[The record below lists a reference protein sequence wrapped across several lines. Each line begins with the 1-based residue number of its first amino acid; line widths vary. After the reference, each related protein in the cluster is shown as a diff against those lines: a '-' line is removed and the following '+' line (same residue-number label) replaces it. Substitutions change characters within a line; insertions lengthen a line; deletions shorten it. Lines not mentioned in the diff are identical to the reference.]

1 MEEQEG
7 GKSMERFLGKK
18 RTPELTRDLNT
29 LEDKLDDFVDA
40 YCEFRVKHRLMLGW
54 DVARYGLVFEVIP
67 CGDLPPGSIPE
78 EELSGE

>member
-7 GKSMERFLGKK
+7 GQSMEGILGMEC
-18 RTPELTRDLNT
+18 TPEQAKDLDT